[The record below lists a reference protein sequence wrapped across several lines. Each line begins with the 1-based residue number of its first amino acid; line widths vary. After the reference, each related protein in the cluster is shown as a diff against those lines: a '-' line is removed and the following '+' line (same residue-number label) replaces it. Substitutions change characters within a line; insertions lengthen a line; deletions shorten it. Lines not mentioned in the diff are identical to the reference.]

1 MISDSGHKVD
11 VKTLRVH
18 RDRLMEEKAKL
29 ATELNKTQNLL
40 RLQIDID
47 KKNSQLMQAELNN
60 V

>member
-18 RDRLMEEKAKL
+18 RDRLMDEKAKL

-40 RLQIDID
+40 RL
-47 KKNSQLMQAELNN
+47 
-60 V
+60 